1 MTKRSI
7 WLLSVIIMVFG
18 LGACSTT
25 KITNSWQDKNYS
37 GGPFKNILVISQ
49 FLDEEVCRMS
59 ELEQV
64 RDLKRRGVKATAA
77 YSILSA
83 GGRSSV
89 DAIDDAIGQYSFDGV
104 LISKVG
110 NRMEES
116 GIDSRNACIN
126 RWDSDYRQNQR
137 YALSPCQLGTGTT
150 TTSIYTLETKLY
162 SVKDRALVMTLASKT
177 TAVRP
182 AYDLIKEFGKVV
194 INRLQSAGML
204 AKSSPEK

>member
-1 MTKRSI
+1 
-7 WLLSVIIMVFG
+7 MVFC

-25 KITNSWQDKNYS
+25 KITDSWQDKNYT

-89 DAIDDAIGQYSFDGV
+89 DAIDDAIDQYSFDGV

-110 NRMEES
+110 NRMEENS
-116 GIDSRNACIN
+116 IDSRNACIN

-137 YALSPCQLGTGTT
+137 YALSPCQMGTGTM

-162 SVKDRALVMTLASKT
+162 SVEDRALVMTLASKT

-194 INRLQSAGML
+194 ISRLQNSGML
-204 AKSSPEK
+204 AKSSSKK

>member
-1 MTKRSI
+1 MINKGLG
-7 WLLSVIIMVFG
+7 LLSVVMVIFC
-18 LGACSTT
+18 LSACSTT

-37 GGPFKNILVISQ
+37 GGPFKKILVISQ

-64 RDLKRRGVKATAA
+64 RDLKRRGVAATAA

-89 DAIDDAIGQYSFDGV
+89 DAIDGAIAQYSFDGV

-110 NRMEES
+110 NQLEKES
-116 GIDSRNACIN
+116 IDSRNACIN

-137 YALSPCQLGTGTT
+137 YALSPCQVGSGTT
-150 TTSIYTLETKLY
+150 TTSIFSLETKLY

-177 TAVRP
+177 TAVQP
-182 AYDLIKEFGKVV
+182 AYELIKEFGKVM
-194 INRLQSAGML
+194 INRLQSSGML
-204 AKSSPEK
+204 AKSQAGK